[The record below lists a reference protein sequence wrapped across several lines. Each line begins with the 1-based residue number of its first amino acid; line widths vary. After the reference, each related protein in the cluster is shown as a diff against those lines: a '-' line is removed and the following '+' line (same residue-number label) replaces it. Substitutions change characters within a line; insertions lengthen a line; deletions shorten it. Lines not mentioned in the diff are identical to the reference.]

1 MGKRVTKI
9 SQSKSKKSFEDAL
22 NEFLL
27 LKRAEGRSETTLSD
41 YERHVY
47 YFFNR
52 YPTSWTDNTLKNCVL
67 QYMSDDI
74 KPATYNIRR
83 AYLKTFFEWSVN
95 EGYLDVNPLEGLK
108 KRKAQERIVDVP
120 EEILAKLIKLPD
132 QTSFTGVRDKSLIIF
147 TLDCGIRPKEALSL
161 TISDFDLK
169 RLIVTIPATEAKTRI
184 ARTLPLLQSTVNAI
198 NHLIEVRHSSW
209 KDNVPVFCSNEGT
222 KMNTSSWGDRL
233 ELYSKQLGFK
243 VSPYDLRHSFALL
256 YLRSGG
262 NAFGLQASLGHTDMN
277 MSKKYVN
284 LSGRDLQEAHN
295 LASPLNRLID
305 NKKRVGK
312 IKK

>member
-1 MGKRVTKI
+1 MGVQVPSSAPKIESFTGFQHFVELFVLSKIQWVIFNTLDSIKLSPISQERGREIMGKRVTKI

-95 EGYLDVNPLEGLK
+95 EGYLDINPLEGLK

-147 TLDCGIRPKEALSL
+147 TLDCGIRPKEA
-161 TISDFDLK
+161 
-169 RLIVTIPATEAKTRI
+169 
-184 ARTLPLLQSTVNAI
+184 
-198 NHLIEVRHSSW
+198 
-209 KDNVPVFCSNEGT
+209 
-222 KMNTSSWGDRL
+222 
-233 ELYSKQLGFK
+233 
-243 VSPYDLRHSFALL
+243 
-256 YLRSGG
+256 
-262 NAFGLQASLGHTDMN
+262 
-277 MSKKYVN
+277 
-284 LSGRDLQEAHN
+284 HN